1 MWIMI
6 AAPYTSGGADAA
18 LRAAR
23 LAEMNQAA
31 LAILRLGHVP
41 VIGVNMALPIIA
53 AAEGDV
59 FDEVMMPLSLALA
72 ERCDAVLRLD
82 GPSQGADQEVARFR
96 QAGKPVFGPISNFVR
111 EVVFDHQT
119 TNLSPNRMANW
130 VLAS

>member
-18 LRAAR
+18 LRAVR

-41 VIGVNMALPIIA
+41 VIGVNMVLPIIA

-72 ERCDAVLRLD
+72 ERCDAVLRIG
-82 GPSQGADQEVARFR
+82 GPSEGADQEVTRFR
-96 QAGKPVFGPISNFVR
+96 QAGKPVYFALKDIPI
-111 EVVFDHQT
+111 
-119 TNLSPNRMANW
+119 L
-130 VLAS
+130 